1 MERQALRTPL
11 CGRLGIEYPICLAGM
26 GSRGRATP
34 PKLVSAVS
42 NAGGLGVIGGS
53 GLSPEH
59 LRACIQ
65 EVRSLTDRP
74 FGVDLLLPVSLA
86 ETADTRSAVREQ
98 LRREYPKHVAFVQ
111 SLMREFNLPDAYTER
126 KRLVTRKNVK
136 ELVEV
141 VLEEKVPVFAAA
153 LGDPSWV
160 VPLARE
166 QGITVFGMA
175 GSVRHAR
182 RQMEA
187 GVDIVVAQ
195 GHEAGGHT
203 GRIAN
208 FPLIPQVVDI
218 VAPMPVIAAGGIGD
232 GRGVAAALALGAVGA
247 WVGSAF
253 LVAEECQIPD
263 RHKEDILQGVTE
275 DFAISR
281 TYTGKTVRQFR
292 NVVMDA
298 WENSD
303 LEPLPMPLQ
312 GALMEDLVDA
322 AEQAGRHD
330 LINSPAGQIG
340 GMLKE
345 SKPAARIMDELV
357 QGAAEVLQRLR
368 GFVAVT

>member
-1 MERQALRTPL
+1 
-11 CGRLGIEYPICLAGM
+11 
-26 GSRGRATP
+26 
-34 PKLVSAVS
+34 
-42 NAGGLGVIGGS
+42 
-53 GLSPEH
+53 
-59 LRACIQ
+59 
-65 EVRSLTDRP
+65 
-74 FGVDLLLPVSLA
+74 
-86 ETADTRSAVREQ
+86 
-98 LRREYPKHVAFVQ
+98 
-111 SLMREFNLPDAYTER
+111 
-126 KRLVTRKNVK
+126 
-136 ELVEV
+136 
-141 VLEEKVPVFAAA
+141 
-153 LGDPSWV
+153 
-160 VPLARE
+160 
-166 QGITVFGMA
+166 
-175 GSVRHAR
+175 
-182 RQMEA
+182 
-187 GVDIVVAQ
+187 
-195 GHEAGGHT
+195 
-203 GRIAN
+203 
-208 FPLIPQVVDI
+208 
-218 VAPMPVIAAGGIGD
+218 
-232 GRGVAAALALGAVGA
+232 VGA
-247 WVGSAF
+247 WVGAAF

-357 QGAAEVLQRLR
+357 QGAVEVLQRLR

>member
-11 CGRLGIEYPICLAGM
+11 CNHLGIEYPICLAGM
-26 GSRGRATP
+26 GGRGKSTP
-34 PKLVSAVS
+34 PKLVAAVS

-53 GLSPEH
+53 GLDLED
-59 LRACIQ
+59 LRSCIQ
-65 EVRSLTDRP
+65 EVRSLTDKP

-86 ETADTRSAVREQ
+86 ETADTRPAVREQ

-111 SLMREFNLPDAYTER
+111 SLMREFDLPDVFTER
-126 KRLVTRKNVK
+126 KRLVTRKNVQ
-136 ELVEV
+136 EAVEV

-160 VPLARE
+160 VPMARE

-195 GHEAGGHT
+195 GYEAGGHT
-203 GRIAN
+203 GRVAN
-208 FPLIPQVVDI
+208 FPLIPQVVDV

-232 GRGVAAALALGAVGA
+232 GRGVAAALALGAAGA
-247 WVGSAF
+247 WVGTAF
-253 LVAEECQIPD
+253 LVSKECEIPD
-263 RHKEDILQGVTE
+263 LHKEDILRGASE
-275 DFAISR
+275 DFPTSR
-281 TYTGKTVRQFR
+281 SSTGKPVRQFK
-292 NVVMDA
+292 NVVMEA

-303 LEPLPMPLQ
+303 LDPLPMPLQ

-322 AEQAGRHD
+322 AHKAGRND
-330 LINSPAGQIG
+330 LINNPAGQISG
-340 GMLKE
+340 LLKE
-345 SKPAARIMDELV
+345 SKPAATIMDELV
-357 QGAAEVLQRLR
+357 QGALEALQRLQ
-368 GFVAVT
+368 GFVALA

>member
-1 MERQALRTPL
+1 MEKQVLRTSL
-11 CGRLGIEYPICLAGM
+11 CERLGIEYPICLAGM
-26 GSRGRATP
+26 GGRGNATP
-34 PKLVSAVS
+34 PRLVAAVS

-53 GLSPEH
+53 GMSPEEIST
-59 LRACIQ
+59 RIR
-65 EVRSLTDRP
+65 EVRALTDKP
-74 FGVDLLLPVSLA
+74 FGVDLLLPARLA
-86 ETADTRSAVREQ
+86 ESEDTRAAIREQ
-98 LRREYPKHVAFVQ
+98 LRREYPKHVAFVR
-111 SLMREFNLPDAYTER
+111 SLMREFDLPDDHTE
-126 KRLVTRKNVK
+126 KRTATTRKNIQGQ
-136 ELVEV
+136 VEV

-195 GHEAGGHT
+195 GFEAGGHT

-208 FPLIPQVVDI
+208 FPLIPQVVDV
-218 VAPMPVIAAGGIGD
+218 VAPTPVIAAGGIGD

-247 WVGSAF
+247 WVGTAF
-253 LVAEECQIPD
+253 LVAEECEIPD
-263 RHKEDILQGVTE
+263 LHKEDILRGASE
-275 DFAISR
+275 DFPTSR
-281 TYTGKTVRQFR
+281 SSTGKPVRQYK

-303 LEPLPMPLQ
+303 LDPLPMPLQ

-322 AEQAGRHD
+322 AHQAGRQD
-330 LINSPAGQIG
+330 LINNPAGQIG
-340 GMLKE
+340 GLLKE
-345 SKPAARIMDELV
+345 SKPAARIMDDLV
-357 QGAAEVLQRLR
+357 LGALEVLQRLQ
-368 GFVAVT
+368 GFSAMT